1 MMLNVMKLIIKLKMY
16 GMMDWSAPAQ
26 TDWWG
31 EPTHNLEDYNE

>member
-1 MMLNVMKLIIKLKMY
+1 MDEY

-31 EPTHNLEDYNE
+31 EPTHNLEDYEYEE